1 VQEERID
8 MGFWKDA
15 DQKLQELLRL
25 RTNPVAFK
33 LLPEEEDLKK
43 IEKLRRPNHQ
53 VLFCQMVTAVRTYGM
68 ALGAVD
74 EDLMSPACAG
84 MLGLSPRPDYV
95 MDGKFKAAFWF
106 AEQKDG
112 EKFEKS
118 FPVIPPGKFRAVAL
132 APLKQEKFEPDLV
145 LFYGTPAQM
154 ILAIN
159 GLQWKDYE
167 PLQFYCVGEGACSDA
182 VARCYLTQKPSLSI
196 PSYGERTYGHVGEDE
211 LAMAVPAWAMGK
223 LVAGLEGLAQRGIR
237 YPIPYTGSLA
247 DMTPGMPKVY
257 QEMFKDRKKRRNP

>member
-1 VQEERID
+1 
-8 MGFWKDA
+8 MGLWKDA
-15 DQKLQELLRL
+15 DHKLQELLRL
-25 RTNPVAFK
+25 KTFPVALKFLAEVK
-33 LLPEEEDLKK
+33 DLEK
-43 IEKLRRPNHQ
+43 IEKLRRPSHQ

-95 MDGKFKAAFWF
+95 MDGRFKAAFWF

-112 EKFEKS
+112 EKFEKN
-118 FPVIPPGKFRAVAL
+118 FPVIPLGKYRAVVL
-132 APLKQEKFEPDLV
+132 APLKQEKFEPDMI

-154 ILAIN
+154 ILAVN

-167 PLQFYCVGEGACSDA
+167 PYQFFCVGEGACSDA

-196 PSYGERTYGHVGEDE
+196 PSYGERTYGHVAEDE
-211 LAMAVPAWAMGK
+211 LAMAVPAWAMEK
-223 LVAGLEGLAQRGIR
+223 LVAGLEGLAKRGIR

-247 DMTPGMPKVY
+247 DMTPGIPKVY